1 MATSMLE
8 DAVTDVNQEN
18 PNKKRKKQIE
28 PGIIYLSRIP
38 PYMNVKHIR
47 DIFARFGEVGRVFLQ
62 PDDKAPSGK
71 KGRLFTE
78 GWVELED
85 KRVAKAIALALNNTQ
100 IGGKKR
106 SRWYDELWNIKYLHR
121 FKWVHLNERLAYEKA
136 VHQQR
141 MRTEISQAK
150 REAAFYIENAE
161 KRKRLIKKEKKLK
174 KSGEN
179 LPNVRPYEFQ
189 MKETED
195 EILARKKDS
204 KLKKAGKRTNEDSV
218 LNDVLSKPKKL
229 FLTSIFSRT
238 TDTQG
243 KND

>member
-1 MATSMLE
+1 MATSMQE
-8 DAVTDVNQEN
+8 DAVTEVNQEN
-18 PNKKRKKQIE
+18 TTKKKKKQIE

-38 PYMNVKHIR
+38 PYMNVKHVR
-47 DIFARFGEVGRVFLQ
+47 DIFGRFGEVGRIFLQ

-85 KRVAKAIALALNNTQ
+85 KRVAKAIALSLNNTQ
-100 IGGKKR
+100 IGGKKK

-150 REAAFYIENAE
+150 REATFYIENAE
-161 KRKRLIKKEKKLK
+161 KRKRLKKKEQKLI

-179 LPNVRPYEFQ
+179 PPNVRPYEFN
-189 MKETED
+189 MKQTED
-195 EILARKKDS
+195 EILARKEERKM
-204 KLKKAGKRTNEDSV
+204 KKAGKRTTEDNV
-218 LNDVLSKPKKL
+218 LNDELPKSKKM

-238 TDTQG
+238 DTQD
-243 KND
+243 KSD